1 MSAGR
6 AERLRLRVR
15 FGETDAAGIVFYGT
29 FLSWFDAGVSNLI
42 RIPGVPAAQKDGKP
56 TFVLPIVE
64 VNAKFFAPMRVDQEF
79 DLVSTVAKVG
89 TTSLRV
95 DHDAFMLDGTRV
107 AAGFEQRVHCRI
119 VEGEFIK
126 EPLPDVLR
134 AHLTTRK
141 DETT

>member
-6 AERLRLRVR
+6 TARLRLRVR

-42 RIPGVPAAQKDGKP
+42 RIPGIPSAQKDGKP

-64 VNAKFFAPMRVDQEF
+64 VGAKFFASLRVDQEF
-79 DLVSTVAKVG
+79 DLVSTVVQIG
-89 TTSLRV
+89 TTSVRV
-95 DHDAFMLDGTRV
+95 EHEAFDLDGARV

-119 VEGEFIK
+119 VDGDFIK

-134 AHLTTRK
+134 AHLSEPK
-141 DETT
+141 EASA

>member
-1 MSAGR
+1 MSLRR
-6 AERLRLRVR
+6 ARLRLRVR

-42 RIPGVPAAQKDGKP
+42 RIPGIPSAQKDGKP

-64 VNAKFFAPMRVDQEF
+64 VNAKFFTPLRVDAEF
-79 DLVSTVAKVG
+79 DLVSTVVTIG
-89 TTSLRV
+89 TTSVRIE
-95 DHDAFMLDGTRV
+95 HEAFALDGTRV

-134 AHLTTRK
+134 AHLSEREERTA
-141 DETT
+141 